1 MGVLIKIIVGLEF
14 NVYIV
19 MRVLDH
25 GSEICGG
32 REIDRSGDMGKGVRQ
47 GGGRRRHDFEEATGD
62 LHQELS
68 VVEAYR
74 RSEKK
79 IQWLQFL

>member
-1 MGVLIKIIVGLEF
+1 MT
-14 NVYIV
+14 
-19 MRVLDH
+19 RVLEN
-25 GSEICGG
+25 GREIGG
-32 REIDRSGDMGKGVRQ
+32 EGEIDRSGDMGKGVRESS
-47 GGGRRRHDFEEATGD
+47 GRRRHDFEEATGD